1 MWCSTRTTPGVSLLN
16 VPSKYLYM
24 TNWRNKNVDIITCD
38 RVIETSQQNQIQN
51 EFQYP
56 KEKLLRRKC
65 Y

>member
-1 MWCSTRTTPGVSLLN
+1 
-16 VPSKYLYM
+16 M